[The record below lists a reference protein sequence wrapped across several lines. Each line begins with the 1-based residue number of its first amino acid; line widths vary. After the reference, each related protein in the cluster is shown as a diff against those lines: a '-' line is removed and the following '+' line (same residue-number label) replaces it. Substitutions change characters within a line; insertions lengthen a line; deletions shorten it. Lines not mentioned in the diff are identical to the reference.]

1 MDKFEDKCTNLKG
14 MDDLERTDNVE
25 EMEKKC
31 ICPSCPTYNS
41 CASSNKEY
49 LYCFKGGSPCIT
61 DKKRCICPDCPV
73 YESSGLRNVFYCIN
87 GSEVEIRNSH

>member
-14 MDDLERTDNVE
+14 MDDQERTGNVE
-25 EMEKKC
+25 EMEKNC
-31 ICPSCPTYNS
+31 ICPDCPTYNS
-41 CASSNKEY
+41 CASSNKEN

-61 DKKRCICPDCPV
+61 PDCPV

-87 GSEVEIRNSH
+87 GSETEIRDSH